1 MSRSLICT
9 ALALCASVALAA
21 PGRVEMVQPPA
32 SVDEDGQRRPLEPG
46 AALDGG
52 DLLRVG
58 ESGRLRLHLA
68 EGSGVKIGSAARV
81 RLARLRA
88 GAAAGERGRA
98 DGSSDPGASSAGDAG
113 RAEPGA
119 TEGQTHSRQGGE
131 VAVTETAEPGVFS
144 GLLEILSGAF
154 RFTTDPS
161 AADRKR
167 DIEFKVGPVM
177 TGIRGTDIW
186 GKAASDRQFVVLLEG
201 TVDVRV
207 DSQTGQLTQ
216 PGTAVVAPSEGQPQ
230 IGVAIDRETIQRFAR
245 ETEPVEGQARLVVDG
260 PWRVIV
266 DSVRERKRAQQA
278 MRRYRRAGYPA
289 EVTRAQVDGERWY
302 RVAIP
307 GAATR
312 AGAAALGQRFES
324 EFGVEGTWVTRR
336 P

>member
-1 MSRSLICT
+1 MSRLLVSL
-9 ALALCASVALAA
+9 ALALCASAAVAA

-32 SVDEDGQRRPLEPG
+32 SVGDGDERRPLEPG

-52 DLLRVG
+52 DLLQVG
-58 ESGRLRLHLA
+58 DKGRLRLRLA
-68 EGSGVKIGSAARV
+68 EGSAVKIGSSARV
-81 RLARLRA
+81 RLTRLRA
-88 GAAAGERGRA
+88 DAAAGER
-98 DGSSDPGASSAGDAG
+98 DGGGV
-113 RAEPGA
+113 EPGA
-119 TEGQTHSRQGGE
+119 KQDPSRSQQCGE
-131 VAVTETAEPGVFS
+131 VAVTESAEPGVFE

-161 AADRKR
+161 AAQRKR

-207 DSQTGQLTQ
+207 DSRTGRLTQ

-230 IGVAIDRETIQRFAR
+230 IGVAIERETIQRFAR

-260 PWRVIV
+260 PWRVIL
-266 DSVRERKRAQQA
+266 DSVRERERAQGA
-278 MRRYRRAGYPA
+278 MRRYRGAGYPA
-289 EVTRAQVDGERWY
+289 EVTPAQVDGERWY
-302 RVAIP
+302 RVVIP

-312 AGAAALGQRFES
+312 AGAASLGRRLES
-324 EFGVEGTWVTRR
+324 EFGIEGTWVTRR